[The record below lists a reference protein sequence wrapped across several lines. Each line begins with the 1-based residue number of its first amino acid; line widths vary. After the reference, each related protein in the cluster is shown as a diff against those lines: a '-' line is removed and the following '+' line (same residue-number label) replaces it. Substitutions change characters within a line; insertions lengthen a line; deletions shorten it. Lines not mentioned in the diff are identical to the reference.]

1 MNTEETKIYMPKRL
15 VPLCKTIE
23 VLYINLNR
31 EPKELKEE
39 ILKDIEEDVY
49 SLSGRGTFKKEDF
62 KGIQDMAQDKRFLFI
77 KEIQK
82 SLIKILEKELKECK
96 ES

>member
-31 EPKELKEE
+31 EPKKLKEE
-39 ILKDIEEDVY
+39 VLKDIGEDIY

-62 KGIQDMAQDKRFLFI
+62 NGIQDMGQDKRYLFI
-77 KEIQK
+77 KTIQK
-82 SLIKILEKELKECK
+82 SLIEILNRELKECK